1 MTSAKVGRW
10 TPAWTLGLVLF
21 FATLVRGVVAA
32 RLDLSPDEAY
42 YWTWSQQWLLGYFD
56 HPPMVAWLIGISTTL
71 FGHNELAVRLPALLL
86 SVVSVWALFRITER
100 LVEDAKVAMWVALLA
115 CSTPLMAV
123 GSIIHTPDAA
133 LSAAWAWA
141 LVFAMDAMRK
151 NRWRDW
157 LGLGLA
163 LGLGLLAK
171 ASAWLLL
178 PGLGLFALT
187 SKAGRDR
194 LMGVGP
200 VLAVFVALLL
210 AAPNLWWE
218 LGHGGQSLGFQ
229 WAHVFGEL
237 RFRPL
242 GTLDFLGAQ
251 AGVISPLIFVACIVF
266 WFTGWRRGVRFGRPE
281 AYLLWCTSGPW
292 VIGFLLLSS
301 LQRVEANW
309 PAPVYLAAL
318 PGLAWALLGG
328 GTYLRRRKLWMSLA
342 LGLSLVT
349 TLIVHAHALSPF
361 LPLPADRDPTA
372 RLRGWEELS
381 IQAVADADALGV
393 CLASEGYGPV
403 SELAFYSQRPV
414 AYEPNST
421 RRSQF
426 DLQPEQDRC
435 SGWLI
440 LQPVT
445 SQHEPRRC
453 QGNQERFR
461 LSPRDSRFVWWVCG
475 HAEEAKP

>member
-1 MTSAKVGRW
+1 MTSAKAGRW

-21 FATLVRGVVAA
+21 FASLVRGVMAA
-32 RLDLSPDEAY
+32 KLDLSPDEAY
-42 YWTWSQQWLLGYFD
+42 YWTWSQHWLLGYFD

-71 FGHNELAVRLPALLL
+71 FGHNELAVRLPA
-86 SVVSVWALFRITER
+86 VVLGGVTIWALFRITES
-100 LVEDAKVAMWVALLA
+100 LVEDAKVATWVALLA

-133 LSAAWAWA
+133 LSAAWAWT
-141 LVFAMDAMRK
+141 LLFAMKAMRE

-178 PGLGLFALT
+178 PGLGLFAIT
-187 SKAGRDR
+187 SKAGRDQM
-194 LMGVGP
+194 MGAGP

-251 AGVISPLIFVACIVF
+251 AGVVSPLIFVACIVF
-266 WFTGWRRGVRFGRPE
+266 WYTGWRRGVRFGRPE

-292 VIGFLLLSS
+292 ILGFLLLSS
-301 LQRVEANW
+301 MQRVEANW

-318 PGLAWALLGG
+318 PGMAWALLGG

-342 LGLSLVT
+342 FGLSLLI
-349 TLIVHAHALSPF
+349 TLLVHAQALSPF
-361 LPLPADRDPTA
+361 LPLPENKDPTA
-372 RLRGWEELS
+372 RLRGWKELTA
-381 IQAVADADALGV
+381 QAVADADALGV

-403 SELAFYSQRPV
+403 SELAFYSKRLV
-414 AYEPNST
+414 AYEQSST
-421 RRSQF
+421 RRSQY
-426 DLQPEQDRC
+426 DLNPESYSC
-435 SGWLI
+435 PGWLV

-445 SQHEPRRC
+445 SRRVPRLCLASKAR
-453 QGNQERFR
+453 RR
-461 LSPRDSRFVWWVCG
+461 LSLRDSRFVWWVCDPG
-475 HAEEAKP
+475 EEAEP